1 MPKLLSNSLA
11 LVDDVPKR
19 PINALNAHKVGL
31 LTPLAIVQRRPTI
44 FTICILFGILS
55 WHTIQLPTSS
65 LAFASQGIALIFSLR
80 LKICVHGP
88 KFGLY

>member
-1 MPKLLSNSLA
+1 MNSTHA
-11 LVDDVPKR
+11 QAVEQQYSVGRRYSKMANKCPKR
-19 PINALNAHKVGL
+19 PYRKLINALK
-31 LTPLAIVQRRPTI
+31 Q
-44 FTICILFGILS
+44 LS
-55 WHTIQLPTSS
+55 SVDQYAIQLPTSS